1 MTALIVLGILL
12 LLILLVLYIRVGVL
26 VCFGEETTF
35 TIVVGPFKKSL
46 AKKDSAKKTKKK
58 EKGASSQKAKPKKHL
73 PRPTKDEIFSLIG
86 AVRAA
91 LSKALLKTRG
101 RIRIAPLDVSVCFG
115 GEDKAK
121 TTQTYGL
128 ANAVCA
134 AVMPKA
140 RTLLSIPRND
150 IRFSLDFERAET
162 TASGTVG
169 VSIRPIHVLII
180 AFALAKPL
188 VCWFMAFRKAHKD
201 DAPPRPAEEKIVTND
216 AAA

>member
-73 PRPTKDEIFSLIG
+73 PRQTKDEIFSLIG

-101 RIRIAPLDVSVCFG
+101 RIRIAPLDVLENLPMLMDGMRCPLG
-115 GEDKAK
+115 RAK
-121 TTQTYGL
+121 GV
-128 ANAVCA
+128 APV
-134 AVMPKA
+134 
-140 RTLLSIPRND
+140 LLD
-150 IRFSLDFERAET
+150 L
-162 TASGTVG
+162 
-169 VSIRPIHVLII
+169 
-180 AFALAKPL
+180 
-188 VCWFMAFRKAHKD
+188 FMQWR
-201 DAPPRPAEEKIVTND
+201 
-216 AAA
+216 